1 MKRKLYMDLECY
13 SSIDLYKSGVYRYV
27 ESPDFEIL
35 LWAYSWDGGPV
46 QVIDMARGEKPP
58 FDLVKALWDPDV
70 EKWSHNVNFE
80 RTALQAWLNKTR
92 FARKL
97 NPEGWYCSMVWSATL
112 GFPLSLAGVG
122 AVLKLDKQKLEE
134 GKDLIRYFCKP
145 CAPTKSNGERTRNL
159 PEHDLEKWNLFKFYN
174 HRDVE
179 TEIEIIKRLSLFPVQ
194 KQTWLDFWQD
204 QKINDRGIRLDM
216 ELVES
221 AIKMNQQVKDEL
233 IAQMINLTDLENP
246 NSVVQLKGWLK
257 ENGMVMESL
266 GKKEVAAAIKNVPD
280 KIQEVLSLRLQLAKS
295 SIKKYEAMK
304 NCVCADGRAH
314 GMFQFYGANRTGRF
328 AGRLIQLQ
336 NLPQNHLPDLE
347 TARDLVKSGNKDAVE
362 MLYGDVPDT
371 LSQLIRTAFIPA
383 DGHQFMVADFSAI
396 EARVLAF
403 LAGEQWR
410 LDVFEQGKDIY
421 CASASAMFGV
431 PVEKHGI
438 NGELRAKGKIAELA
452 LGYGGSVGAL
462 KAMGALDQGLEE
474 SELKPL
480 VEAWRQANPNIVQ
493 FWRDV
498 DHCVMDAVVKRKKTK
513 THGIGFSCEKGF
525 LFITLPSGRRLAYVK
540 PRVGTNRFGGDC
552 ITYEGVGEQ
561 KKWERIESYGPKFVE
576 NITQAFARDILCNS
590 IQNLSDCSIVGHV
603 HDEVIIDAGP
613 DMNLDEICKRM
624 AQVPKWANGL
634 LLRADGYCCP
644 FYQKD

>member
-1 MKRKLYMDLECY
+1 MKRKLIMDLECY
-13 SSIDLYKSGVYRYV
+13 SSVDLNKSGVYKYV

-46 QVIDMARGEKPP
+46 HVLDLANGEKPTYE
-58 FDLVKALWDPDV
+58 LIAALWNPDI
-70 EKWSHNVNFE
+70 EKWSHNIAFE
-80 RTALQAWLNKTR
+80 RTALQAWLNKTT

-97 NPEGWYCSMVWSATL
+97 DPEGWYCSMIWAATL
-112 GFPLSLAGVG
+112 GLPLSLAGVG

-159 PEHDLEKWNLFKFYN
+159 PEHDLDRWNLFKFYN
-174 HRDVE
+174 QRDVE
-179 TEIEIIKRLSLFPVQ
+179 TEIEIIKKLSLFPVQ
-194 KQTWLDFWQD
+194 QQTWLDFWQD

-216 ELVES
+216 ELVEA
-221 AIKMNQQVKDEL
+221 AIKMNQLAKEEL
-233 IAQMINLTDLENP
+233 SAQMINLTDLENP
-246 NSVVQLKGWLK
+246 NSVVQLKGWLE

-266 GKKEVAAAIKNVPD
+266 GKKEVAAAIKDAPD

-304 NCVCADGRAH
+304 NCVCADGKAH

-347 TARDLVKSGNKDAVE
+347 VARDLVKAGNKDAVE

-396 EARVLAF
+396 EARVLAY

-462 KAMGALDQGLEE
+462 KAMGALDMGLEE

-493 FWRDV
+493 FWWDV
-498 DHCVMDAVVKRKKTK
+498 DHCVMETVQQKKETE
-513 THGIGFSCEKGF
+513 THGIKFSYEKGF
-525 LFITLPSGRRLAYVK
+525 LFITLTSGRRLTYVK
-540 PRVGTNRFGGDC
+540 PRIGQNQFGGDC
-552 ITYEGVGEQ
+552 VTYEGTGDQ
-561 KKWERIESYGPKFVE
+561 KKWDRLESYGPKFVE

-590 IQNLSDCSIVGHV
+590 IQNLSDCAIVGHV
-603 HDEVIIDAGP
+603 HDEVIIDGGP
-613 DMNLDEICKRM
+613 ELDLNEICRRM
-624 AQVPKWANGL
+624 AEVPDWAEGL
-634 LLRADGYCCP
+634 HLRADGYTAP
-644 FYQKD
+644 FYMKD

>member
-1 MKRKLYMDLECY
+1 MKRKLIMDLECY
-13 SSIDLYKSGVYRYV
+13 SSVDLNKSGVYKYV

-46 QVIDMARGEKPP
+46 HVLDLANGEKPTYE
-58 FDLVKALWDPDV
+58 LIAALWNPDV
-70 EKWSHNVNFE
+70 EKWSHNIAFE
-80 RTALQAWLNKTR
+80 RTALQAWLNKTT

-97 NPEGWYCSMVWSATL
+97 DPEGWYCSMIWAATL
-112 GFPLSLAGVG
+112 GLPLSLAGVG

-159 PEHDLEKWNLFKFYN
+159 PEHDLDRWNLFKFYN
-174 HRDVE
+174 QRDVE
-179 TEIEIIKRLSLFPVQ
+179 TEIEIIKKLSLFPVQ
-194 KQTWLDFWQD
+194 QQTWLDFWQD

-216 ELVES
+216 ELVEA
-221 AIKMNQQVKDEL
+221 AIKMNQLAKEEL
-233 IAQMINLTDLENP
+233 SAQMINLTDLENP
-246 NSVVQLKGWLK
+246 NSVVQLKGWLE

-266 GKKEVAAAIKNVPD
+266 GKKEVAAAIKDAPD

-304 NCVCADGRAH
+304 NCVCADGKAH

-347 TARDLVKSGNKDAVE
+347 VARDLVKAGNKDAVE

-396 EARVLAF
+396 EARVLAY

-462 KAMGALDQGLEE
+462 KAMGALDMGLEE

-493 FWRDV
+493 FWWDV
-498 DHCVMDAVVKRKKTK
+498 DHCVMETVQQKKETE
-513 THGIGFSCEKGF
+513 THGIKFSYEKGF
-525 LFITLPSGRRLAYVK
+525 LFITLPSGRRLTYVK
-540 PRVGTNRFGGDC
+540 PRIGQNQFGGDC
-552 ITYEGVGEQ
+552 VTYEGTGDQ
-561 KKWERIESYGPKFVE
+561 KKWDRLESYGPKFVE

-590 IQNLSDCSIVGHV
+590 IQNLSDCAIVGHV
-603 HDEVIIDAGP
+603 HDEVIIDGGP
-613 DMNLDEICKRM
+613 ELDLNEICRRM
-624 AQVPKWANGL
+624 AEVPDWAEGL
-634 LLRADGYCCP
+634 HLRADGYTAP
-644 FYQKD
+644 FYMKD